1 MELKELNSNI
11 EIIKNKYAKYSD
23 KDGNIVIFPVA
34 GLICKC
40 EYLRV
45 DEANKNILEFRGE
58 IPKGMEFTKI
68 KTMTQVTKDK
78 ITGKKEDEKIIVD
91 QEVEVYQMWKIS
103 NGVGVS
109 EIFNS
114 KKEATDYCNENN
126 QKYMEL
132 I

>member
-23 KDGNIVIFPVA
+23 KNGNIVIFPIA

-45 DEANKNILEFRGE
+45 DETNKNILEFRGE
-58 IPKGMEFTKI
+58 IPKGMKFTKI

-78 ITGKKEDEKIIVD
+78 ITGKEEDKNTIVD
-91 QEVEVYQMWKIS
+91 QDVEVFEMWKVTNS
-103 NGVGVS
+103 VGIS
-109 EIFNS
+109 EIFNN
-114 KKEATDYCNENN
+114 KDEATKYCDKINE
-126 QKYMEL
+126 KYLEM

>member
-1 MELKELNSNI
+1 MGLKELNNNI
-11 EIIKNKYAKYSD
+11 EIIKNKFAKYCD
-23 KDGNIVIFPVA
+23 KDGNIVIFPVE

-45 DEANKNILEFRGE
+45 DESNKNILEFRGE
-58 IPKGMEFTKI
+58 IPKGMRFTKI
-68 KTMTQVTKDK
+68 KTMTQITKDK
-78 ITGKKEDEKIIVD
+78 ITGKEEDKNTIVD
-91 QEVEVYQMWKIS
+91 QEIEVYQMWKIS

-114 KKEATDYCNENN
+114 KKEAIEYCNENN
-126 QKYMEL
+126 QKYMEF

>member
-23 KDGNIVIFPVA
+23 KDGNIVIFPIS

-45 DEANKNILEFRGE
+45 DEANKNVLEFRKE
-58 IPKGMEFTKI
+58 IPKGMEFKKIEI
-68 KTMTQVTKDK
+68 KTQITKDK
-78 ITGKKEDEKIIVD
+78 ITGKEEDKNTIVD
-91 QEVEVYQMWKIS
+91 QDVEVFEMWKVTNSVGIS
-103 NGVGVS
+103 K
-109 EIFNS
+109 IFNN
-114 KKEATDYCNENN
+114 KDEATKYCDKINE
-126 QKYMEL
+126 KYLEM